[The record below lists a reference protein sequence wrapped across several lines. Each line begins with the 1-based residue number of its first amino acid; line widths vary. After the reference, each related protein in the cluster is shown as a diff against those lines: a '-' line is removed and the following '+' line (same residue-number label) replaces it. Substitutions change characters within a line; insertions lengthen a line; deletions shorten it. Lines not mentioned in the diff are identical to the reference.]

1 MFFSVGWYRGVWLD
15 YGRALEPYCLH
26 VEANDMS
33 MIVVLVYMAG
43 SVIFFTRSVQTTET
57 EVKWKLV
64 DFVTRM
70 SISSITLY
78 ELKRTFAS
86 IFVIIRERRL
96 RYSLDSIVM
105 GVS

>member
-1 MFFSVGWYRGVWLD
+1 MVAFGVCLD

-33 MIVVLVYMAG
+33 MIVVLFYMAG
-43 SVIFFTRSVQTTET
+43 SVILFTRSVQTTET

-86 IFVIIRERRL
+86 IFVIIRERHL
-96 RYSLDSIVM
+96 RYSPDSIVM

>member
-1 MFFSVGWYRGVWLD
+1 
-15 YGRALEPYCLH
+15 
-26 VEANDMS
+26 MS

-57 EVKWKLV
+57 EVKWKLA

-78 ELKRTFAS
+78 ELKGTFAS
-86 IFVIIRERRL
+86 IFVIIRERHL

>member
-1 MFFSVGWYRGVWLD
+1 MVAFGVCLD

-33 MIVVLVYMAG
+33 MIVVLFYMAG
-43 SVIFFTRSVQTTET
+43 SVILFTRSVQTTET

-64 DFVTRM
+64 DSVTRM

-86 IFVIIRERRL
+86 IFVIIRERHL
-96 RYSLDSIVM
+96 RYSPDSIVM

>member
-43 SVIFFTRSVQTTET
+43 SVIFFQTTET